1 MTVRTKD
8 VDIRQRACLVR
19 ISTKLMG
26 VEKKDNP
33 ATDKLVTLMGCSDG
47 AAKAVKSLINPNNQ
61 AYKDIKIVRGLL
73 RNTHIDLTGCWQDDG
88 FRIIGTKR
96 FASYE
101 RIMDDLVAR
110 FWAKVDVF
118 VEAWDDVLAEA
129 KKDLGDMFNE
139 ADYPNKADV
148 RACFSI
154 EREVEVIP
162 DRTNTILDLDQARVE
177 KLQADAIDKDR
188 KRMVTL
194 TEETHQRVAEELEG
208 MLKALREFGGEIE
221 GTKRTRTFRNSL
233 IDRMAGL
240 ADVLPGLNLTN
251 DPKQDKLARKLAK
264 LTVHDPKDLREEGVE
279 GDKLRKDVADE
290 AEEMLDALGG
300 VFSYTD

>member
-8 VDIRQRACLVR
+8 IDIRQRACLVR

-26 VEKKDNP
+26 SEKKDNP
-33 ATDKLVTLMGCSDG
+33 ATAKLVTLVGCSEG
-47 AAKAVKSLINPNNQ
+47 AAKAVKHHINPNNE
-61 AYKDIKIVRGLL
+61 AYKAIKIVKGLI

-101 RIMDDLVAR
+101 RTMDDLFAR
-110 FWAKVDVF
+110 FWAKVEVF
-118 VEAWDDVLAEA
+118 VQSWDDVLAEA

-139 ADYPNKADV
+139 DDYPDKDDV
-148 RACFSI
+148 RACFNV

-177 KLQADAIDKDR
+177 KLQADAITKDR
-188 KRMVTL
+188 ERMVTL
-194 TEETHQRVAEELEG
+194 TAETHQRVAEELEG
-208 MLKALREFGGEIE
+208 MVKALREFGGEIK

-251 DPKQDKLARKLAK
+251 DPK
-264 LTVHDPKDLREEGVE
+264 
-279 GDKLRKDVADE
+279 
-290 AEEMLDALGG
+290 
-300 VFSYTD
+300 